1 MAWITEQCLSLSA
14 DVGIASVNAALE
26 ANALLQE
33 KGEKKNVMTS
43 VHISLSQA
51 RDRALHDIPCLGF
64 ILAHLKRKMNLGQ
77 GTRMN
82 DSTSRTF
89 LSTMT
94 PRSQALILAACSF
107 EGQGSAS
114 GGAKL
119 RLSDE
124 VDDEMMSIHNDVGDS
139 SSVVRKV
146 DEERE
151 GEEVSLS
158 LGSDY
163 KPPQSLS
170 AQVPELGSLLP
181 PPPPLPSYPH
191 QPYVVST
198 AGLVQGMWEHTVARL
213 GVDAR
218 RITSDASSK
227 RNGELELSINDDDIQ
242 DFD

>member
-1 MAWITEQCLSLSA
+1 
-14 DVGIASVNAALE
+14 
-26 ANALLQE
+26 
-33 KGEKKNVMTS
+33 
-43 VHISLSQA
+43 
-51 RDRALHDIPCLGF
+51 
-64 ILAHLKRKMNLGQ
+64 
-77 GTRMN
+77 
-82 DSTSRTF
+82 
-89 LSTMT
+89 MT
-94 PRSQALILAACSF
+94 PRSQALIFAACSF

-124 VDDEMMSIHNDVGDS
+124 VDDEMMSIHNDVEDS

-158 LGSDY
+158 LGGDY
-163 KPPQSLS
+163 KPPQSL
-170 AQVPELGSLLP
+170 
-181 PPPPLPSYPH
+181 
-191 QPYVVST
+191 ST
-198 AGLVQGMWEHTVARL
+198 AGLVQGMWEHTVASL

-218 RITSDASSK
+218 RIASDASSK

>member
-1 MAWITEQCLSLSA
+1 MAWITEQCLGLSA

-33 KGEKKNVMTS
+33 KGEKKNVMTT

-64 ILAHLKRKMNLGQ
+64 IIAHLKRKMNLGQ

-82 DSTSRTF
+82 DSTSRMF

-124 VDDEMMSIHNDVGDS
+124 VDDEMMSIHNDVEDS
-139 SSVVRKV
+139 SLVVRKV

-151 GEEVSLS
+151 GEEVTLS

-170 AQVPELGSLLP
+170 
-181 PPPPLPSYPH
+181 
-191 QPYVVST
+191 T
-198 AGLVQGMWEHTVARL
+198 AGLVQGMWEHTIASL